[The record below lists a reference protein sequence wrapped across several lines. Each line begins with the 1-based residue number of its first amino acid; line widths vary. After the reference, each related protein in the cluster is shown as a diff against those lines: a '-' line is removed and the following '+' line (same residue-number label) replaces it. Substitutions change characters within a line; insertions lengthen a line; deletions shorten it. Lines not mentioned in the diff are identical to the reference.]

1 LIDIQTKLREF
12 KIATTAAGTG
22 SNYMFPVKP
31 DFNNHINAIF
41 EKNDR
46 FTFGL

>member
-1 LIDIQTKLREF
+1 
-12 KIATTAAGTG
+12 
-22 SNYMFPVKP
+22 MFPVKP

-46 FTFGL
+46 FTFGTLDGKIGESDDSLNSGDKKAINIP